1 MFSSRHIFRLLSL
14 CCLTAMFALP
24 SCLMAESTHVV
35 SPSDLQQSAVAASQL
50 RQQNMEKVRAF
61 LSTPIAEQTMK
72 SAHVDAT
79 QVKNAIPNLSDQELA
94 QLAARADHAQS
105 QFAAGALTNLDIAL
119 VILGVVVIILIIV
132 IAH

>member
-1 MFSSRHIFRLLSL
+1 MFSRRHIFRLLSL

>member
-14 CCLTAMFALP
+14 CCLTAMFVLP

-105 QFAAGALTNLDIAL
+105 QFAAGMLTNLDIAL

>member
-105 QFAAGALTNLDIAL
+105 QFAAGMLTNLDIAL